1 MKVLEFAHDII
12 KLELELTTCKD
23 HLRTASEVS
32 HQLQELLRFQ
42 PKYEDLKKI
51 QGLLVQLHDAVE
63 EYHVPTFA
71 EQLEKL

>member
-1 MKVLEFAHDII
+1 MKAIDFAHDII
-12 KLELELTTCKD
+12 KMELELTTCKD

-32 HQLQELLRFQ
+32 HQLQGMLNHP
-42 PKYEDLKKI
+42 PKYEQLKII